1 MWRLH
6 QQETLM
12 VKQSTKRSAR
22 TAICCVCNELQKLCS
37 KPLSDGW
44 ASWHYF
50 PGIPWDVLKF
60 RLASCCINVVVINN
74 HPCFVTLGAK
84 TSSLPKTLKHW
95 SIYNAFQDH
104 LLVFFSPSLRQRDGA
119 WLESGR
125 GSRLIW
131 GDRQFQGVIGTFWGE
146 NLRHEL
152 PGGETYK
159 CMSRC

>member
-1 MWRLH
+1 MKRL
-6 QQETLM
+6 T
-12 VKQSTKRSAR
+12 R
-22 TAICCVCNELQKLCS
+22 TTICCVCNQLKKLCS

-50 PGIPWDVLKF
+50 LGIPWDVLKF
-60 RLASCCINVVVINN
+60 LLASCCINVVVINN
-74 HPCFVTLGAK
+74 NPCFVTLGAK
-84 TSSLPKTLKHW
+84 ISSLPKTSKHW

-104 LLVFFSPSLRQRDGA
+104 LVFPLSVEG
-119 WLESGR
+119 EGR
-125 GSRLIW
+125 CMVGVWEGSRLIW
-131 GDRQFQGVIGTFWGE
+131 GDRQFQGAIGTFGGE